1 MSNKARWTATVIAII
16 LAFVGIAAAFVGIFS
31 DGFTNW
37 DKFKPEEEQ
46 PEVTENGDVIV
57 GDSVGN
63 GVALKSMKIA
73 AEDYAAYGV
82 SPLAESAYSIT
93 ATVADESGSHPEA
106 LQVVE
111 FSVGWQDTNSAS
123 VSEYVTMTT
132 QGCTA
137 TLSFKQ
143 AFSTPIVLTAT
154 SSFDSSVSGTTV
166 FDYAKRVTGV
176 KVNLNGSSSVVS
188 GSTRTVKSVAL
199 PDFSEGGSSSGWVSK
214 ELNFFEEVEFGTGTV
229 QGTVTSVRYQ
239 IMPTD
244 ELIEALHSANSSL
257 SDVTGRG
264 FSTSGAMASA
274 ISFYDL
280 IARTMDDELV
290 MVEGYRA
297 SLYNALSSVSSHF
310 DVELTAQV
318 SNISGTTFTFG
329 FTMNLTN
336 TDLQIASVTMSES
349 NIVV

>member
-37 DKFKPEEEQ
+37 DKFKPEEDQ
-46 PEVTENGDVIV
+46 PEVTENGGVIV

-166 FDYAKRVTGV
+166 FDYAKRVAGV
-176 KVNLNGSSSVVS
+176 KVNLNGSSVVS
-188 GSTRTVKSVAL
+188 GSAGTVKSASL

-214 ELNFFEEVEFGTGTV
+214 ELNFCEGVVFGTGTV
-229 QGTVTSVRYQ
+229 EGTVTSFRYK
-239 IMPTD
+239 ITPTD

-257 SDVTGRG
+257 SSVTGKSY
-264 FSTSGAMASA
+264 STPGSMASA

-280 IARTMDDELV
+280 IANTMDDELV

-297 SLYNALSSVSSHF
+297 SLYNALSSASSHF
-310 DVELTAQV
+310 NVEVTAQV

>member
-166 FDYAKRVTGV
+166 FDYAKRVAGV
-176 KVNLNGSSSVVS
+176 KVNLNGSSVVS
-188 GSTRTVKSVAL
+188 GSAGTVKSASL

-214 ELNFFEEVEFGTGTV
+214 ELNFCEGVVFGTGTV
-229 QGTVTSVRYQ
+229 EGTVTSFRYK
-239 IMPTD
+239 ITPTD

-257 SDVTGRG
+257 SSVTGKSY
-264 FSTSGAMASA
+264 STPGSMASA

-280 IARTMDDELV
+280 IANTMDDELV

-297 SLYNALSSVSSHF
+297 SLYNALSSASSHF
-310 DVELTAQV
+310 NVEVTAQV

>member
-37 DKFKPEEEQ
+37 DKFKPEEDQ
-46 PEVTENGDVIV
+46 PEVTENGGVIV

-176 KVNLNGSSSVVS
+176 KVNLNGSSVVS
-188 GSTRTVKSVAL
+188 GSAGTVKSASL

-214 ELNFFEEVEFGTGTV
+214 ELNFCEGVVFGTGTV
-229 QGTVTSVRYQ
+229 EGTVTSFRYK
-239 IMPTD
+239 ITPTD

-257 SDVTGRG
+257 SSVTGKSY
-264 FSTSGAMASA
+264 STPGSMASA

-280 IARTMDDELV
+280 IANTMDDELV

-297 SLYNALSSVSSHF
+297 SLYNALSSASSHF
-310 DVELTAQV
+310 NVEVTAQV